1 VHPPRASHAAEL
13 AGVQTA
19 EAVDADRTRPG
30 KKYRPVGWDVHVQ
43 VNCYCMERTRVLGFT
58 RQKVHSYR
66 SLYTER
72 ARTGMCVDC
81 VSMLQILV
89 ANDPI
94 RSHQVRIWVGSA
106 IEG

>member
-1 VHPPRASHAAEL
+1 MYKLIVIAWNAPGCWASHA
-13 AGVQTA
+13 
-19 EAVDADRTRPG
+19 
-30 KKYRPVGWDVHVQ
+30 K
-43 VNCYCMERTRVLGFT
+43 
-58 RQKVHSYR
+58 KVHSYR